1 MVERILDVSQGQ
13 FELLRRPLRPQ
24 SQLRAWDA
32 ADAYLARHLADE
44 PPTGSVAVLNDSFG
58 ALAAVL
64 APHAPHIVAD
74 TAMARAGIAENL
86 QRNRLPALPVVP
98 DVDDLPSDLTTVV
111 VRVPKTL
118 GLLEDQLQQLR
129 PHLAPGARVIGGG
142 MVRDIHT
149 STLEL
154 FETILGPTVTSLAE
168 RRARLIHPTVD
179 ADLVMAANPWPRRW
193 THGGIELVNRGGI
206 FSATSIDIGT
216 RFLLEH
222 LPPARGGVVDLG
234 CGNGVLGVAM
244 AQQTDAREVHFVDAS
259 SRAVDSA
266 RGSWY
271 ANESEAT
278 AHFHVAERLVEVV
291 PTASIDVIVNNPPFH
306 DERAIGDGTAWD
318 MFVDAHQVLR
328 PGGELRVVANR
339 QLGHH
344 SRIRKIFGNCQAVA
358 SNRKFVVLSAH
369 R

>member
-1 MVERILDVSQGQ
+1 MAERILDVPQGQ

-44 PPTGSVAVLNDSFG
+44 PPSGSVAVLNDSFG

-64 APHAPHIVAD
+64 TPHAPHVVAD

-86 QRNRLPALPVVP
+86 DRNGLAALPVVA
-98 DVDDLPSDLTTVV
+98 DIDDLPSDLATVV

-168 RRARLIHPTVD
+168 RRARLIHPTLD
-179 ADLVMAANPWPRRW
+179 SDLVVPANPWPRRW
-193 THGGIELVNRGGI
+193 THDGIELVNRGGI

-216 RFLLEH
+216 RFLLDH
-222 LPPARGGVVDLG
+222 LPPAGGVVVDLG
-234 CGNGVLGVAM
+234 CGNGVLGVAV
-244 AQQTDAREVHFVDAS
+244 AQQTEASEVHFVDAS
-259 SRAVDSA
+259 TRAVDSA
-266 RGSWY
+266 RASWQ
-271 ANESEAT
+271 ANEPQA
-278 AHFHVAERLVEVV
+278 AANFHVAERLVEVV
-291 PTASIDVIVNNPPFH
+291 APGSVDVIVNNPPFH
-306 DERAIGDGTAWD
+306 EERAIGDGTAWD

-328 PGGELRVVANR
+328 AGGELRVVANR

-344 SRIRKIFGNCQAVA
+344 SRIRKIFGNCRIVA
-358 SNRKFVVLSAH
+358 SNRKFVVLSA
-369 R
+369 RR

>member
-1 MVERILDVSQGQ
+1 MVERILDVPQGQ
-13 FELLRRPLRPQ
+13 FELLRRPFRAR
-24 SQLRAWDA
+24 SELRAWDA
-32 ADAYLARHLADE
+32 ADAMIARHLAE
-44 PPTGSVAVLNDSFG
+44 APPTGPTAVLNDSFG
-58 ALAAVL
+58 ALAVVL
-64 APHAPHIVAD
+64 APHTPHVVAD

-86 QRNRLPALPVVP
+86 DRNGLPARPALP
-98 DVDDLPSDLTTVV
+98 DVDELPNGLTTVV

-118 GLLEDQLQQLR
+118 GLLEDQLHQLR
-129 PHLAPGARVIGGG
+129 PHLSPGARVVGGG

-168 RRARLIHPTVD
+168 RRARLIHPTV
-179 ADLVMAANPWPRRW
+179 AAELDVPVNPWPQTW
-193 THGGIELVNRGGI
+193 THAGIELVNRGGV
-206 FSATSIDIGT
+206 FSASSIDIGT
-216 RFLLEH
+216 RFLLDH
-222 LPPARGGVVDLG
+222 LPPASGVVVDLG

-259 SRAVDSA
+259 TRAVDSA
-266 RGSWY
+266 RASWH
-271 ANESEAT
+271 ANDPDAL
-278 AHFHVAERLVEVV
+278 AHFHAAERLAEVM
-291 PTASIDVIVNNPPFH
+291 PRASVDVIVNNPPFH
-306 DERAIGDGTAWD
+306 EERAVGDGTAWD
-318 MFVDAHQVLR
+318 MFVDAHRVLR

-344 SRIRKIFGNCQAVA
+344 SRIRKIFGGCTTVA